1 MCVCCVLLCVCFSGC
16 VLLCVCVFRLLFTA
30 SIVRVRVC
38 VCVFLCLCVCLCQH
52 SSKLHMLPFSRGH
65 CLCNKLILAHL
76 TNCSSY
82 CFCFRLIEFH
92 LIYGAYNHAYCVQT
106 INVLIELATRNKTN
120 SRKKLLGTQTCGTKF
135 VTRSVED
142 NEVAFSMGPNDSTAD
157 SNFFLFHFYSFFHNS
172 QPIIR

>member
-1 MCVCCVLLCVCFSGC
+1 M
-16 VLLCVCVFRLLFTA
+16 
-30 SIVRVRVC
+30 
-38 VCVFLCLCVCLCQH
+38 CVFLCLCVCLCQH

-106 INVLIELATRNKTN
+106 INVSIELATRNKTN

-135 VTRSVED
+135 VTVED
-142 NEVAFSMGPNDSTAD
+142 LKLHIKFSMTPLLTVI
-157 SNFFLFHFYSFFHNS
+157 FFYSISILSFITAS
-172 QPIIR
+172 QLYGDEYNPVIYCVNIFGFRMCYVPGSCVNA